1 MDRIKE
7 ALGLGPGTFALH
19 LDVNAVPAGGFLRGT
34 YSCKLKKPTDIQGV
48 LARATATRDGQ
59 VVYEQ
64 TQRCDPVAQAVEER
78 WILIF
83 RIPREIALPGEL
95 LPSELTGLSWSV
107 TVRLEL
113 GLARD
118 PESSASFEVVGP
130 FADGVPTEHGPVS
143 GTSLERVVNVLAADT
158 VSAAARVS
166 DRMIGVHTT
175 PQAPDYEG
183 GLAESHRAAE
193 RAAQRATDQVRQKF
207 QSESAA
213 RESARPRGDQPVSG
227 RSPYETQPLDQTPSR
242 PGVEQ
247 VPLQV
252 DERRGPYDTQLLD
265 QEPARRRVEKP
276 SPRVN
281 EPLSW
286 QRAAEIPPGQEPT
299 RRRVEKP
306 PVRVEPVVREPA
318 EPTRRRIEKPPVRV
332 EPVAREPAEPTRRR
346 IEKPPVLV
354 EPVAREPAE
363 PARRRV
369 EKPPVRVEPVARE
382 PAEPARRRVE
392 KPPVRVEPVVREPD
406 EPSRHRIQKPP
417 VPAGSDR
424 SEPDVAPPS
433 EPDATGEEGQTVRRR
448 VEKPPVQVRPSPS
461 RLPQPDYQ
469 SSESLRWKKSD
480 RKK

>member
-19 LDVNAVPAGGFLRGT
+19 LDMNAVPAGGFLRGT
-34 YSCKLKKPTDIQGV
+34 YSCRLKKPTDIQGV

-78 WILIF
+78 WVLIF

-107 TVRLEL
+107 TVKIEL

-193 RAAQRATDQVRQKF
+193 RAAQRAADQVRQKL
-207 QSESAA
+207 QSE
-213 RESARPRGDQPVSG
+213 RVDEPVSKYDTQPLDRVEVG
-227 RSPYETQPLDQTPSR
+227 RYDTQPLDQ
-242 PGVEQ
+242 
-247 VPLQV
+247 
-252 DERRGPYDTQLLD
+252 
-265 QEPARRRVEKP
+265 EPTRRRVEKP
-276 SPRVN
+276 PLRLDEPIPRRAETRPLDREPTRRRVEKPPVRV
-281 EPLSW
+281 EPLV
-286 QRAAEIPPGQEPT
+286 REPAEPGRRRVEKPPVRVEPLVREPAEPG

-318 EPTRRRIEKPPVRV
+318 EPG
-332 EPVAREPAEPTRRR
+332 
-346 IEKPPVLV
+346 
-354 EPVAREPAE
+354 
-363 PARRRV
+363 
-369 EKPPVRVEPVARE
+369 
-382 PAEPARRRVE
+382 RRRVE
-392 KPPVRVEPVVREPD
+392 KPPVRVEPVVREPA
-406 EPSRHRIQKPP
+406 EPGRHRIQKPP
-417 VPAGSDR
+417 VPAE
-424 SEPDVAPPS
+424 SEPAEPGVEPPS
-433 EPDATGEEGQTVRRR
+433 EPAGASRETTGEDAQKVRRR
-448 VEKPPVQVRPSPS
+448 VEKPPVQVQPSPS

-469 SSESLRWKKSD
+469 SSESLRWKKPG

>member
-78 WILIF
+78 WVLIF

-242 PGVEQ
+242 PGVEKPSLQVDERRGPYDTQPLDQTPSRPGVEQ

-286 QRAAEIPPGQEPT
+286 QRAAEIPPGQ
-299 RRRVEKP
+299 
-306 PVRVEPVVREPA
+306 
-318 EPTRRRIEKPPVRV
+318 
-332 EPVAREPAEPTRRR
+332 
-346 IEKPPVLV
+346 
-354 EPVAREPAE
+354 
-363 PARRRV
+363 
-369 EKPPVRVEPVARE
+369 
-382 PAEPARRRVE
+382 EPARRRVE